1 MLEIQRFKMVSKEH
15 QWPRKLACGSTTAP
29 KEDIYIS
36 PAASFG
42 RVMTLK
48 FAQRLKR
55 AFISWPVLFGAGCSD
70 GVSRGCSRTQMAQG
84 ARP

>member
-1 MLEIQRFKMVSKEH
+1 MYHI
-15 QWPRKLACGSTTAP
+15 RKQACINTTTP
-29 KEDIYIS
+29 KGQIYLS

-55 AFISWPVLFGAGCSD
+55 AFIRLPVPFGAGCSD
-70 GVSRGCSRTQMAQG
+70 CVSRGCSRTQMA
-84 ARP
+84 